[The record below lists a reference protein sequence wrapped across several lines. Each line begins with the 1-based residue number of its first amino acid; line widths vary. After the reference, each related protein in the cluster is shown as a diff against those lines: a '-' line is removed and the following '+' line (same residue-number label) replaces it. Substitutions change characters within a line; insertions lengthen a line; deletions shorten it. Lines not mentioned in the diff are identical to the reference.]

1 MKGKLSEG
9 VPGNALDT
17 KPTARWPPFPPPP
30 MALEHKLAK
39 GKLGDRESILLNE
52 ATLGQEKSKLNRLL
66 GKVLGP
72 VY

>member
-1 MKGKLSEG
+1 
-9 VPGNALDT
+9 
-17 KPTARWPPFPPPP
+17 
-30 MALEHKLAK
+30 MASEHKLAK
-39 GKLGDRESILLNE
+39 GKSGDWESILLNE